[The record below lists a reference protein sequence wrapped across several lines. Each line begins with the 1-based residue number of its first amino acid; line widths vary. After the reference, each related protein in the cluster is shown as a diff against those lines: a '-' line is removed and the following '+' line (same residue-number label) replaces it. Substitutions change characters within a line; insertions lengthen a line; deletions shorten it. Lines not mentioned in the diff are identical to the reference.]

1 MARKFVSKIGGQAVL
16 EGVMM
21 RGEKS
26 YATAVRTSDGKIT
39 VESKRI
45 QPSKGWT
52 KIPIIRGIVNFF
64 LSLVNGMKITM
75 RSAEVFGDEI
85 EQEEP
90 SKFEKWLAK
99 TLHVD
104 VMSIAMFFGVILGL
118 AFSVALF
125 FILPT
130 LITGWIPL
138 DTIWLNLI
146 EGVVRILI
154 FVSYI
159 LLTSLMK
166 DIRRLYQYH
175 GAEHKTIACFE
186 QGLPLTVENAKKQ
199 SKHHDRCGTNF
210 IVIVMII
217 SILMFSLVEYLLSLC
232 GFVIS
237 ELEVSS
243 IVQKLI
249 RIAIKLAML
258 PLVAG
263 VSYEVLKFLA
273 KFDNPVVR
281 ALKAPGMLI
290 QHITTR
296 EPDESMLE
304 VAIKAFTTVQE
315 LDADETLETTS
326 FILQKSLTK
335 CREELSA
342 YLDGVP
348 EAEAKAKYIISEVT
362 GLNDAELSAVKTIK
376 DYEYDRCI
384 EYSKRVADGEPLQ
397 YVFGYAY
404 FYGRKFA
411 VNTSVLIPRQD
422 TEFVVEKALEYVN
435 SDSKVLDLCTGS
447 GCIATTISL
456 EKSIKVTAV
465 DVSNDA
471 LKVANA
477 NIESLNADVEL
488 INSNM
493 FEGISDSYDLIV
505 SNPPY
510 ISEEDMAKLPID
522 VTKEPRLALYGGKDG
537 LDFYRIIAKEAPLNA
552 QGVIVLEI
560 GDHQT
565 DGIKEVFGD
574 YSSVEIFQDLSG
586 ADRIAVIK
594 K

>member
-1 MARKFVSKIGGQAVL
+1 
-16 EGVMM
+16 MM

-64 LSLVNGMKITM
+64 LSLVSGMKITM

-243 IVQKLI
+243 VVQKLI

-326 FILQKSLTK
+326 FILQKSLIK

-342 YLDGVP
+342 YLDGVL

-411 VNTSVLIPRQD
+411 VNPGVLIPRQD

-456 EKSIKVTAV
+456 EKNIKVTAV

-493 FEGISDSYDLIV
+493 FERISDSYDLIV

-560 GDHQT
+560 GDHQA

-574 YSSVEIFQDLSG
+574 YSSVEIYQDLSG

>member
-1 MARKFVSKIGGQAVL
+1 
-16 EGVMM
+16 MM

-64 LSLVNGMKITM
+64 LSLVSGMKITM

-232 GFVIS
+232 GFIIS
-237 ELEVSS
+237 ELEVSGV
-243 IVQKLI
+243 VQKLI

-263 VSYEVLKFLA
+263 ISYEVLKFLA

-326 FILQKSLTK
+326 FILQKSLIK

-342 YLDGVP
+342 YLDGVA

-362 GLNDAELSAVKTIK
+362 GRNDAELSAVKTIK

-411 VNTSVLIPRQD
+411 VNPSVLIPRQD
-422 TEFVVEKALEYVN
+422 TEFVVEKALEYVD
-435 SDSKVLDLCTGS
+435 SKSKVLDLCTGS

-456 EKSIKVTAV
+456 EKNIKVTAV
-465 DVSNDA
+465 DVSKDA

-510 ISEEDMAKLPID
+510 ISEEGMAKLPID
-522 VTKEPRLALYGGKDG
+522 VTKEPRLALYGGNDG

-560 GDHQT
+560 GDHQA

-574 YSSVEIFQDLSG
+574 YSSVEIYQDLSG

>member
-1 MARKFVSKIGGQAVL
+1 
-16 EGVMM
+16 MM

-243 IVQKLI
+243 VVQKLI

-326 FILQKSLTK
+326 FILQKSLIK

-384 EYSKRVADGEPLQ
+384 EYSKRVAGGEPLQ

-456 EKSIKVTAV
+456 EKNIKVTAV

-477 NIESLNADVEL
+477 NIKSLNADVEL
-488 INSNM
+488 VNSNM

-560 GDHQT
+560 GDHQA
-565 DGIKEVFGD
+565 DEIKEVFGD
-574 YSSVEIFQDLSG
+574 YSSVEIYQDLSG